1 MTWSRTER
9 TRDGLAPRGPG
20 RMPLILVVRGRN
32 NATLLS
38 GLSVRTCSQR
48 LISFRAGPPKGGTVT
63 GPFVA
68 ML

>member
-1 MTWSRTER
+1 
-9 TRDGLAPRGPG
+9 
-20 RMPLILVVRGRN
+20 MPLILVVRGRN